1 MTGWPWTLSLVPLS
15 LNFFISKTEE
25 LTDSL
30 LYRMDDYKL

>member
-1 MTGWPWTLSLVPLS
+1 MIGWHWTLSLVALS

-30 LYRMDDYKL
+30 LYRMDGYEL